1 MKCNTSSII
10 NASVRVLLQT
20 NLGGRGL
27 ISKSGRGVSIMLFV
41 IITIMGLAYHILR
54 HWNQFF
60 LPKNLRILIQCIN
73 TNFVIWTKYA
83 CCKFSNNF
91 SKVHCTHFLPHYYFM
106 AQETLS
112 QQNYTGLWTAPG
124 CLLSKWSVSYRCL
137 ILCFQSMLSLP
148 IIIDPL
154 IIYLLST
161 ALYFEVLETL
171 IRKYKVCFK

>member
-1 MKCNTSSII
+1 MPQSGCSCKQIWGAGGWYQNQGGVCQLCCLWSSPSWVWLTTFYDIEI
-10 NASVRVLLQT
+10 CFS
-20 NLGGRGL
+20 L
-27 ISKSGRGVSIMLFV
+27 I
-41 IITIMGLAYHILR
+41 
-54 HWNQFF
+54 
-60 LPKNLRILIQCIN
+60 PKNMRILIQCIN